1 MFVYISIFIAIGI
14 IYFLS
19 AQNGGM
25 SKSTFACIMI
35 FLALFVGL
43 SDMLGGYDRY
53 IYADLFD
60 STADQYKLGKNFIDS
75 TIYNYYTV
83 ELGYGYLN
91 WIIAHITA
99 NRYIFIL
106 LVTLIMYYLFYRN
119 FIEETDNYGFA
130 LLLFLGLYFFFT
142 FTYLRQALAV
152 ALIGFSY
159 RYIVKRNL
167 ILYCLFV
174 TLAVSFHNSAILF
187 FPMYWLCWRIPSKP
201 IIIAVAIICFI
212 IGSTSLPSSLF
223 DAYSDISEDTYNR
236 SRYITNVNDVN
247 NVFRIE
253 YIIEAIIFL
262 IFLFI
267 NHNSNN
273 NNRRYIVH
281 YNIALC
287 FCAILLIFCK
297 STNGGRLAW
306 PFIFGVICAV
316 TPKAKNSRG
325 LQLNSFALICMGFFL
340 YLRVLSGWGILLY
353 PYKTFLTPGVR
364 ESDYIHAKYEYDYR
378 YDNDKFYR

>member
-1 MFVYISIFIAIGI
+1 MVLYIAIFIAIGI

-43 SDMLGGYDRY
+43 GDMLGGYDRY
-53 IYADLFD
+53 IYAELFD
-60 STADQYKLGKNFIDS
+60 RTADHYKLGEDFICS

-83 ELGYGYLN
+83 EFGYGYLN
-91 WIIAHITA
+91 WIIAHVTA

-106 LVTLIMYYLFYRN
+106 LVTLLMYYLFYRN

-130 LLLFLGLYFFFT
+130 ILLFLGLHFFFT

-159 RYIVKRNL
+159 RYIVRRNL

-174 TLAVSFHNSAILF
+174 ALATLVHNSAVLF
-187 FPMYWLCWRIPSKP
+187 FPMYWLCWKIPSKP
-201 IIIAVAIICFI
+201 VIIVGAVLCTAI
-212 IGSTSLPSSLF
+212 GLTSIPSNLF
-223 DAYSDISEDTYNR
+223 DAYSDISEGTSNR
-236 SRYITNVNDVN
+236 GLYIIDGG
-247 NVFRIE
+247 VFRIE
-253 YIIEAIIFL
+253 YVFESVIFL
-262 IFLFI
+262 IFLLI
-267 NHNSNN
+267 NHNPSEK
-273 NNRRYIVH
+273 NRRHISH

-287 FCAILLIFCK
+287 FCAILLIFNK
-297 STNGGRLAW
+297 SLNGGRLSW

-325 LQLNSFALICMGFFL
+325 LQLNSVALICIGFLL
-340 YLRVLSGWGILLY
+340 YLRVLSGWGALLY

-364 ESDYIHAKYEYDYR
+364 ENDYIHTKYEYDYH
-378 YDNDKFYR
+378 YDDDKFYR

>member
-1 MFVYISIFIAIGI
+1 MALYIAIFIAIGV

-43 SDMLGGYDRY
+43 GDMLGGYDRY
-53 IYADLFD
+53 IYAELFD
-60 STADQYKLGKNFIDS
+60 RTADQYKLGEDFISS

-83 ELGYGYLN
+83 EFGYGYLN
-91 WIIAHITA
+91 WIIAHVTA

-106 LVTLIMYYLFYRN
+106 LVTLLMYYLFYRD

-130 LLLFLGLYFFFT
+130 ILLFLGLYFFFT

-159 RYIVKRNL
+159 RYIVRRNL

-174 TLAVSFHNSAILF
+174 ALAASFHNSAILF
-187 FPMYWLCWRIPSKP
+187 FPVYWLCWRIPSKP
-201 IIIAVAIICFI
+201 IIIVGAILCTT
-212 IGSTSLPSSLF
+212 IGLTSIPSNLF
-223 DAYSDISEDTYNR
+223 DAYSSISEETANR
-236 SRYITNVNDVN
+236 SNFIEATGGL
-247 NVFRIE
+247 RIE
-253 YIIEAIIFL
+253 YVLESVIFL
-262 IFLFI
+262 IFLLV
-267 NHNSNN
+267 NHNPNEKS
-273 NNRRYIVH
+273 RRHISH

-287 FCAILLIFCK
+287 FCAILLIFSK
-297 STNGGRLAW
+297 SLNGGRLSW
-306 PFIFGVICAV
+306 PFIFGVICAI
-316 TPKAKNSRG
+316 TPKAENSRG
-325 LQLNSFALICMGFFL
+325 LQLNSFALLFIGFLL
-340 YLRVLSGWGILLY
+340 YLRILTGWSFLLS

-364 ESDYIHAKYEYDYR
+364 EGDFTHYVYEYDYR
-378 YDNDKFYR
+378 YDDDKFYR